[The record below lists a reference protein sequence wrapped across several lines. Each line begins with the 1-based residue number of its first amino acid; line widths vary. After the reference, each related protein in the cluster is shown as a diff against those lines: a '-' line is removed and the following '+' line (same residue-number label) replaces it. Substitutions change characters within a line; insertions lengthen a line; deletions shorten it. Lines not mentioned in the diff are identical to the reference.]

1 MKHSFQKSERLK
13 SKKQID
19 ALLKNGAFKTYFPLK
34 VYISKI
40 NAEGS
45 NVRFLVAVPKKKF
58 PSAVDRNRVKRIIRE
73 CWRKNKAVLC
83 GIAKEKNFSI
93 NVGVIYLSRDL
104 PNFFE
109 TCLRFEKIITYLVA
123 ETTKTE

>member
-1 MKHSFQKSERLK
+1 
-13 SKKQID
+13 
-19 ALLKNGAFKTYFPLK
+19 
-34 VYISKI
+34 
-40 NAEGS
+40 
-45 NVRFLVAVPKKKF
+45 
-58 PSAVDRNRVKRIIRE
+58 
-73 CWRKNKAVLC
+73 VLC